1 MLVRIYYLNKYYKQ
15 QLLKNQRLGI
25 YSYDK
30 SFELI
35 EIEIVNL
42 IIFIKKLK
50 FHKTRILYYK

>member
-35 EIEIVNL
+35 YIKSINL
-42 IIFIKKLK
+42 IIFHKKNK
-50 FHKTRILYYK
+50 ILQNKNSLL